1 MSIFNEIPIALI
13 RLEWLKRK
21 YHRASTGFQ
30 VQIKFE
36 EAAGGGGGDFDLYII
51 SSSRW
56 LTNCNCLRHSSVYVV
71 FFSNHNDVWFMGK
84 PCLIRLTQERK
95 YPFFSLSLSLSRLC
109 LKFYLGGTGLGS
121 IWSNNLISVLLTE
134 YKETVNKVLPIFRL
148 TFIHV
153 WCIVEYEIDRLHW
166 YKLSPSGS
174 GLCFFFKPP

>member
-1 MSIFNEIPIALI
+1 MHPPDFKCRSN
-13 RLEWLKRK
+13 LKR
-21 YHRASTGFQ
+21 RR
-30 VQIKFE
+30 E
-36 EAAGGGGGDFDLYII
+36 GGGCDFDLYII

-56 LTNCNCLRHSSVYVV
+56 LTNCNCLRHSSVYIG

-95 YPFFSLSLSLSRLC
+95 YPFFSLSLSLSSLF
-109 LKFYLGGTGLGS
+109 KFYLGGTGLGS
-121 IWSNNLISVLLTE
+121 IWSNNLISVLLTK
-134 YKETVNKVLPIFRL
+134 YKETVHKVLPIFRL

>member
-13 RLEWLKRK
+13 RLEWLKRN

-36 EAAGGGGGDFDLYII
+36 EAAGGGGCDFDLYII

-56 LTNCNCLRHSSVYVV
+56 LTNCNCLRHSSVYIG

-121 IWSNNLISVLLTE
+121 IWSNNLISVLLTK
-134 YKETVNKVLPIFRL
+134 YKETVHKVLPIFRL
-148 TFIHV
+148 TFIQFLMHR
-153 WCIVEYEIDRLHW
+153 WIRDRQTTLV
-166 YKLSPSGS
+166 
-174 GLCFFFKPP
+174 